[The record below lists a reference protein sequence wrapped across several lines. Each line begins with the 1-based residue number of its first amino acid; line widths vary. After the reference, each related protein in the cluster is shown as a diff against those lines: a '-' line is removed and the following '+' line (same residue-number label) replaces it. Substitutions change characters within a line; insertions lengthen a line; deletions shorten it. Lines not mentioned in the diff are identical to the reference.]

1 MSYQEVTI
9 IGYLGRAPEMR
20 LTPSGQAVASF
31 SLAANRRFRDGQ
43 GQLVKETTW
52 FQVTAWERQAENA
65 SQYLQ
70 KGSQVM
76 VRGRLNPDP
85 ESGSPRIWERRDGSP
100 AASYEVTAREIIYLG
115 GHDATDE
122 QISQPGSA
130 PTPENNL
137 IDTEIPF

>member
-20 LTPSGQAVASF
+20 QTSSGQAVATF
-31 SLAANRRFRDGQ
+31 SLAANRRFRDAQ

-52 FQVTAWERQAENA
+52 FQVTAWDRQAENA
-65 SQYLQ
+65 CQYLQ
-70 KGSQVM
+70 KGNQVM
-76 VRGRLNPDP
+76 VRGRLNPDA

-115 GHDATDE
+115 GQDASGE
-122 QISQPGSA
+122 PSSHPGSSSS
-130 PTPENNL
+130 PDTDL
-137 IDTEIPF
+137 IDPEIPF